1 MPREYRDS
9 AALGTVV
16 EICPAALSFASA
28 LGARLAQQLG
38 AALFIDYGYF
48 PRAPGATLG
57 GFQRHQPVSVLDAP
71 GTADLS
77 AHVDFAAFAEAGR
90 AAGAE
95 IHGPTAQG
103 RFLTELGVGLRLAAL
118 RARATPSQ
126 RQALDSGVG
135 RLLDPAEMGTLFKVI
150 ALISPGLPPPPGFGG
165 ACEG

>member
-1 MPREYRDS
+1 MLREPP
-9 AALGTVV
+9 
-16 EICPAALSFASA
+16 I
-28 LGARLAQQLG
+28 
-38 AALFIDYGYF
+38 
-48 PRAPGATLG
+48 
-57 GFQRHQPVSVLDAP
+57 
-71 GTADLS
+71 S
-77 AHVDFAAFAEAGR
+77 AHVDFAAFAEAGC

-95 IHGPTAQG
+95 IHGPVTQG